1 MQEDSTL
8 EKSMPKRKPP
18 LIRIDLAGFISD
30 ALATIGAWALLL
42 WLIAALIAAIR
53 AIYLIGNVNLYLF
66 GYDRGGICH
75 L

>member
-18 LIRIDLAGFISD
+18 LIKIDLAGFIGD

-42 WLIAALIAAIR
+42 WLIAALVAAIR
-53 AIYLIGNVNLYLF
+53 ATHLIEG
-66 GYDRGGICH
+66 
-75 L
+75 

>member
-18 LIRIDLAGFISD
+18 LIRIDLAGFVGD

-42 WLIAALIAAIR
+42 WLIAALVAVIR
-53 AIYLIGNVNLYLF
+53 ATHLIEG
-66 GYDRGGICH
+66 
-75 L
+75 